1 MKKYKLIITYKNV
14 FGTETNVFYFRYK
27 ICAKIYGKINKFL
40 FFSDYYIIDLTI

>member
-27 ICAKIYGKINKFL
+27 ICAKIYGKIDTLLFL
-40 FFSDYYIIDLTI
+40 SNYYIIEINR